1 MGHAMTTI
9 VGTLVALGLL
19 ILLPSLRMCSEWQ
32 RKVVLRLG
40 RFVGVRGP
48 GIFFLLP
55 YIETSPF
62 TVDMRVITDRLQ
74 ADQTLTKDGASVSVE
89 TLVYWRVVDAG
100 KATVQVADYTAAVR
114 GAAQGAIRDI
124 IGRNDLAT
132 ILSHR
137 HELDAQLTS
146 VLDDQTEAW
155 GIKVQSVQILD
166 IRVPPQL
173 QEALARMAE
182 AERERQARMILGD
195 SEVKVAEM
203 FATAGEVY
211 REHPTA
217 LHLRGM
223 NMLYE
228 TMRTGMSSVIVV
240 PSSALESMNLGAL
253 GAVTAFARG
262 AGRSGTPP
270 APSDAAD
277 APAAPPS
284 GIPDIVKP

>member
-1 MGHAMTTI
+1 VETMVM
-9 VGTLVALGLL
+9 VVLVLLVVAL
-19 ILLPSLRMCSEWQ
+19 IIVVPSLRICTEWQ

-40 RFVGVRGP
+40 RYAGVRGP

-62 TVDMRVITDRLQ
+62 TVDMRVNTDPLK
-74 ADQTLTKDGASVSVE
+74 ADQTLSKDGASLSVE

-100 KATVQVADYTAAVR
+100 KATVMVADHTAAVR

-137 HELDAQLTS
+137 RELDEQLTT
-146 VLDDQTEAW
+146 VLDEQTEGW
-155 GIKVQSVQILD
+155 GVKVQSVQILD

-173 QEALARMAE
+173 QEAMARMAE
-182 AERERQARMILGD
+182 AERERQARLILGE

-203 FATAGEVY
+203 FASAGDVY
-211 REHPTA
+211 QAHPTA

-223 NMLYE
+223 NMLFE
-228 TMRTGMSSVIVV
+228 TMRSGLSSVIVV
-240 PSSALESMNLGAL
+240 PSSALDSMNLGVL
-253 GAVTAFARG
+253 GGLKAVA
-262 AGRSGTPP
+262 P
-270 APSDAAD
+270 APSAGLIPTRAD
-277 APAAPPS
+277 RAPENPS
-284 GIPDIVKP
+284 

>member
-1 MGHAMTTI
+1 MTTI

>member
-1 MGHAMTTI
+1 MDGRL
-9 VGTLVALGLL
+9 LVFFILLGAIALG
-19 ILLPSLRMCSEWQ
+19 IVLPSLRLCSEWQ

-40 RFVGVRGP
+40 RYVGVRGP
-48 GIFFLLP
+48 GLFFLLP

-62 TVDMRVITDRLQ
+62 TVDMRLVTDRLQ
-74 ADQTLTKDGASVSVE
+74 ADQTLTKDGASLTVE
-89 TLVYWRVVDAG
+89 TIVYWRVLDAG
-100 KATVQVADYTAAVR
+100 KATVAVVDYARAVQ

-137 HELDAQLTS
+137 HELDNQLTT
-146 VLDDQTEAW
+146 VLDAQTEAW
-155 GIKVQSVQILD
+155 GVKVQSVQILD

-182 AERERQARMILGD
+182 AERERQARLILGE

-211 REHPTA
+211 RSHPTA

-223 NMLYE
+223 NMLFE
-228 TMRTGMSSVIVV
+228 TMRSGLTSVIVV
-240 PSSALESMNLGAL
+240 PASALESMNLGAIGGL
-253 GAVTAFARG
+253 KALV
-262 AGRSGTPP
+262 
-270 APSDAAD
+270 
-277 APAAPPS
+277 PS
-284 GIPDIVKP
+284 GKDETTSGPDSARAGNAGTTKPDE

>member
-1 MGHAMTTI
+1 MDGRWLVFFI
-9 VGTLVALGLL
+9 VLGLVALG
-19 ILLPSLRMCSEWQ
+19 IILPSLRLCSEWQ

-40 RFVGVRGP
+40 RYVGVRGP
-48 GIFFLLP
+48 GLFFLLP

-62 TVDMRVITDRLQ
+62 TVDMRLVTDRLQ
-74 ADQTLTKDGASVSVE
+74 ADQTLTKDGASLTVE
-89 TLVYWRVVDAG
+89 TLVYWRVLDAG
-100 KATVQVADYTAAVR
+100 KATVAVVDYARAVQ
-114 GAAQGAIRDI
+114 GAAQGALRDI

-137 HELDAQLTS
+137 HELDTQLTA
-146 VLDDQTEAW
+146 VLDAQTEAW
-155 GIKVQSVQILD
+155 GVKVESVQILD

-182 AERERQARMILGD
+182 AERERQARLILGE

-211 REHPTA
+211 RLHPTA

-228 TMRTGMSSVIVV
+228 TMRSGLASVIVV
-240 PSSALESMNLGAL
+240 PSSALESMNLGAIGGL
-253 GAVTAFARG
+253 KPLLPPRKEEAA
-262 AGRSGTPP
+262 SGTE
-270 APSDAAD
+270 S
-277 APAAPPS
+277 S
-284 GIPDIVKP
+284 RTEGERTTKPDE